1 MNQVFPII
9 PAPARTL
16 WALGIFALLMAV
28 LLGISGYIAYSC
40 RHVQFELSATE
51 LHIRGD
57 IYGRRI
63 PLSSLEIDRA
73 KKVNLAKEKSY
84 RPKWKTNGIGL
95 PGYASGWFKLNN
107 GEKGL
112 LFVTYSKK
120 LVYLPTTEGYV
131 LLMSVQEPE
140 QFLEYLQK
148 NTPDDAS

>member
-16 WALGIFALLMAV
+16 WTLGIFAILIAFLLC
-28 LLGISGYIAYSC
+28 ISGYIAYSS
-40 RHVQFELSATE
+40 RHVQFEISATE
-51 LHIRGD
+51 LYIRGD

-63 PLSSLEIDRA
+63 PLTSLKIDRA
-73 KKVNLAKEKSY
+73 KKVNLAQEESY
-84 RPKWKTNGIGL
+84 RPKWRTNGIGL

-120 LVYLPTTEGYV
+120 LVYLPTTEGYS
-131 LLMSVQEPE
+131 LLMSVQEPD
-140 QFLEYLQK
+140 QFLQSLQEISSS
-148 NTPDDAS
+148 ASS